1 MAEVRGK
8 YMNNKL
14 LIRII
19 SLVMAVSV
27 VFAVGGCGKK
37 DSAETNTEAG
47 ASTESSDAS
56 IQEAIDGKGSP
67 VQPSIDEKAS
77 TAVIKYTKVN
87 SEGKKE
93 DATTVVNV
101 KSPIVNEITMSA
113 KLSDQYKTDAQKL
126 NFVNNATKNS
136 DIEKSKA
143 EEIINKAE
151 EWVEFGYTAYIA
163 NTSSQRLITAFLE
176 IGGSSDNIIVKKNL
190 DCEYSIKSGMATTVY
205 ISGYVN
211 VEKYPDEESIIKEL
225 NDMKIK
231 LVYTLADDSVTDID
245 NWDEVTQKTM
255 DIKFG

>member
-1 MAEVRGK
+1 
-8 YMNNKL
+8 MNNKL
-14 LIRII
+14 LTKII
-19 SLVMAVSV
+19 SLVMAASV
-27 VFAVGGCGKK
+27 VLAVGGCGKK
-37 DSAETNTEAG
+37 NATGTSSEA
-47 ASTESSDAS
+47 DAS
-56 IQEAIDGKGSP
+56 NSSSEASVQEAIDGKGAP
-67 VQPSIDEKAS
+67 VQPNVDEKAS

-93 DATTVVNV
+93 DATTVLNV

-113 KLSDQYKTDAQKL
+113 KLSDQYKTDAQKT
-126 NFVNNATKNS
+126 NFVNSVTKNN

-176 IGGSSDNIIVKKNL
+176 IGGSNDNIIVRKNL

-231 LVYTLADDSVTDID
+231 LVYTLADDSITDID

-255 DIKFG
+255 DVKFG

>member
-1 MAEVRGK
+1 
-8 YMNNKL
+8 MNNKL
-14 LIRII
+14 LTRII
-19 SLVMAVSV
+19 SLVMAASV
-27 VFAVGGCGKK
+27 VLAVGGCGKK
-37 DSAETNTEAG
+37 NATGTSSEA
-47 ASTESSDAS
+47 DAS
-56 IQEAIDGKGSP
+56 NSSSEASVQEAIDGKGAP
-67 VQPSIDEKAS
+67 VQPNVDEKAS

-93 DATTVVNV
+93 DATTVLNV

-113 KLSDQYKTDAQKL
+113 KLSDQYKTDAQKT
-126 NFVNNATKNS
+126 NFVNSVTKND

-176 IGGSSDNIIVKKNL
+176 IGGSNDNIIVRKNL

-231 LVYTLADDSVTDID
+231 LVYTLADDSITDID

-255 DIKFG
+255 EVKFG

>member
-1 MAEVRGK
+1 
-8 YMNNKL
+8 MNNKL
-14 LIRII
+14 LTKII
-19 SLVMAVSV
+19 SLVMAASV
-27 VFAVGGCGKK
+27 VLTVGGCGKK
-37 DSAETNTEAG
+37 DATGTSSEA
-47 ASTESSDAS
+47 DAS
-56 IQEAIDGKGSP
+56 NSSSEASVQEAIDGKGAP
-67 VQPSIDEKAS
+67 VQPNVDEKAS

-93 DATTVVNV
+93 DATTVLNV

-113 KLSDQYKTDAQKL
+113 KLSDQYKTDAQKT
-126 NFVNNATKNS
+126 NFVNSVTKND

-143 EEIINKAE
+143 EEIISKAE

-176 IGGSSDNIIVKKNL
+176 IGGSNDNIIVRKNL

-231 LVYTLADDSVTDID
+231 LVYTLADDSITDID

-255 DIKFG
+255 DVKFG

>member
-1 MAEVRGK
+1 
-8 YMNNKL
+8 MNNKL
-14 LIRII
+14 LTRII
-19 SLVMAVSV
+19 SLIMAASV

-37 DSAETNTEAG
+37 DATGTSSEA
-47 ASTESSDAS
+47 DAS
-56 IQEAIDGKGSP
+56 NSSSEASVQEAIDGKGSP
-67 VQPSIDEKAS
+67 VQPSVDEKAS

-87 SEGKKE
+87 SDGKKE
-93 DATTVVNV
+93 DATTVLNV

-113 KLSDQYKTDAQKL
+113 KLSDQYKTDAQKT
-126 NFVNNATKNS
+126 NFVNSVTKNN
-136 DIEKSKA
+136 DIEKNKA

-163 NTSSQRLITAFLE
+163 NTSSQRLITAFLD
-176 IGGSSDNIIVKKNL
+176 IGGSNDNLIVRKNL

-211 VEKYPDEESIIKEL
+211 VEKFPDEESIIKEL

-231 LVYTLADDSVTDID
+231 LVYTLADDSITDVD

-255 DIKFG
+255 DVKFG

>member
-1 MAEVRGK
+1 
-8 YMNNKL
+8 MNNKL
-14 LIRII
+14 LTRII
-19 SLVMAVSV
+19 SLVIAASV
-27 VFAVGGCGKK
+27 VLAVGGCGKK
-37 DSAETNTEAG
+37 NTAETGSEA
-47 ASTESSDAS
+47 DAS
-56 IQEAIDGKGSP
+56 NSSSEASAQEVIDGKGTP
-67 VQPSIDEKAS
+67 VQPNVDEKAS

-93 DATTVVNV
+93 DATTVLNV

-113 KLSDQYKTDAQKL
+113 KLSDQYKTDAQKT
-126 NFVNNATKNS
+126 NFVNSVTKNN

-176 IGGSSDNIIVKKNL
+176 IGGSNDNIIVRKNL

-231 LVYTLADDSVTDID
+231 LVYTLADDSITDID

-255 DIKFG
+255 DVKFG

>member
-1 MAEVRGK
+1 
-8 YMNNKL
+8 MNNKL
-14 LIRII
+14 LTKII
-19 SLVMAVSV
+19 SLVMAASV
-27 VFAVGGCGKK
+27 VLAVGGCGKK
-37 DSAETNTEAG
+37 NATGTSSEA
-47 ASTESSDAS
+47 DAS
-56 IQEAIDGKGSP
+56 NSSSEASVQEAIDGKGAP
-67 VQPSIDEKAS
+67 VQPNVDEKAS

-93 DATTVVNV
+93 DATTVLNV

-113 KLSDQYKTDAQKL
+113 KLSDQYKTDAQKT
-126 NFVNNATKNS
+126 NFVNSVTKND

-176 IGGSSDNIIVKKNL
+176 IGGSNDNIIVRKNL

-231 LVYTLADDSVTDID
+231 LVYTLADDSITDID

-255 DIKFG
+255 DVKFG